1 MPHENFLGLGLG
13 PGLGVGRTLGLAACL
28 LALACD
34 EQPGTEDRE
43 ALTSITHRA
52 TNAALAAKAAQ
63 ADAQGAVG
71 AATVVGAG
79 APDEG
84 LDMDEPDEIQ
94 SGTDQPAP
102 DAPLPREPIK
112 ETATPPRDA
121 TSETAAERARKDG
134 ADPISREPPRPR

>member
-1 MPHENFLGLGLG
+1 MPHVI
-13 PGLGVGRTLGLAACL
+13 PTTLGLAACL

-34 EQPGTEDRE
+34 EQPGPSTDRE
-43 ALTSITHRA
+43 PLSSMTRRA

-63 ADAQGAVG
+63 ADAEGAVG
-71 AATVVGAG
+71 AATVAGAG

-121 TSETAAERARKDG
+121 TTEIAAERARKDG